1 MKITKQRIREIV
13 KETLSKR
20 LEEQEPAAKPA
31 AQGSEPRQDIGSLIQ
46 KIITDGGD
54 KEQIVQ
60 LRKRYEVLDPAKK
73 TQVLDAI
80 INSITGSDV
89 GDKELKQAVLRPD
102 N

>member
-20 LEEQEPAAKPA
+20 LEEQEPAAEPA

-46 KIITDGGD
+46 KIINDGGD
-54 KEQIVQ
+54 EEQIKQ
-60 LRKRYEVLDPAKK
+60 LRKRYERLDPAKK
-73 TQVLDAI
+73 VTVLDAI
-80 INSITGSDV
+80 IKSITGQDV
-89 GDKELKQAVLRPD
+89 GDKQLRQGIMNPD